1 MKQQH
6 SFAQEGGS
14 LYLVATPIGNLE
26 DMTWRAVRILK
37 EADVIFAE
45 DTRQTKKL
53 CSHFDIHTPM
63 NSYHEHNKQYKGE
76 AILQALHEQ
85 KVVALVSDAGM
96 PLVSD
101 PGLEIVKQCVDLD
114 IPVIPLPGAN
124 AVLPALAAS
133 GLAAQG
139 FYFYGFLPRKKKDR
153 LDELARLSEVGA
165 PLIFY
170 EAPHRLKDMLKDM
183 SSVWGD
189 RQASLGRELTKRFEE
204 FTRGRISEL
213 ADYAAS
219 HHIKGECSLVVEAGS
234 GDLMKKNDWWEEYS
248 LQSHVHYYIKEGMTS
263 KEAIK
268 QAAVDRDIPK
278 REVYAAYH
286 EIQGE

>member
-6 SFAQEGGS
+6 SYAQEGGG

-37 EADVIFAE
+37 EADIIFAE

-76 AILQALHEQ
+76 AILEALREQ
-85 KVVALVSDAGM
+85 KTVALVSDAGM

-101 PGLEIVKQCVDLD
+101 PGLEIVKQCVELD

-153 LDELARLSEVGA
+153 LEELARLSEVGV

-213 ADYAAS
+213 ADYAGS
-219 HHIKGECSLVVEAGS
+219 HQIKGECSLVVEAGS

-248 LQSHVHYYIKEGMTS
+248 LQSHVHYYINEGMTS
-263 KEAIK
+263 KDAIK
-268 QAAVDRDIPK
+268 QAAVDRDMPK
-278 REVYAAYH
+278 RELYAAYH
-286 EIQGE
+286 EIKDG